1 MANEIGRKLD
11 PETPELERES
21 AQASSVGRRRL
32 IKGMAAGLPLVFTL
46 RSGTA
51 MAMTSSLACLKDAT
65 RKNAPTPLIP
75 QQGAD
80 PSGVSWL
87 RQTVR
92 VRLVKPLNPSG
103 KPVGDGLNSQGQP
116 LGGALN
122 PQGQPLAGALNP
134 QGQPLAGA
142 LNPQGQPPGDGLNPQ
157 GKSMG
162 QAFKIYQTIK
172 TPRPHVWYTEAGQ
185 TISLMDVQTLRE
197 LPNELGAAF
206 VDYNGRQVEIV
217 RVSPQNGGGRPI
229 TTSCYTSF
237 VVRPTQV

>member
-65 RKNAPTPLIP
+65 RKNPPTPLIP

-116 LGGALN
+116 LGGGLN

-134 QGQPLAGA
+134 QGQPF
-142 LNPQGQPPGDGLNPQ
+142 GDGLNPQ
-157 GKSMG
+157 GKPIG
-162 QAFKIYQTIK
+162 QGFKIYQTIK
-172 TPRPHVWYTEAGQ
+172 TARPHVWYTEDGK

-217 RVSPQNGGGRPI
+217 RVSPQKGGGRAI